1 MSFSTL
7 LLLTLV
13 IKDDIWLQTWVEL
26 HVLKGEHFHTIIF
39 DEMGKAIGKL
49 NVKKYWIFPKI
60 IRDVVVY

>member
-1 MSFSTL
+1 M
-7 LLLTLV
+7 
-13 IKDDIWLQTWVEL
+13 EL

-60 IRDVVVY
+60 TRSRILKLINVNAKKKKKKKVSLMY